1 MLINI
6 TTLRERIHGV
16 ILNKGEQ
23 GHKIEGLEN
32 KLASINDRYD
42 ALIEFSESLYDLPK
56 EMIGLMSNQIR
67 LKKFGQSQ
75 IQLAIWVQLRPLIL
89 RKVVIK

>member
-32 KLASINDRYD
+32 KSPDLIILDRN
-42 ALIEFSESLYDLPK
+42 LK
-56 EMIGLMSNQIR
+56 
-67 LKKFGQSQ
+67 LKKKTK
-75 IQLAIWVQLRPLIL
+75 II
-89 RKVVIK
+89 

>member
-23 GHKIEGLEN
+23 GHEIEGH
-32 KLASINDRYD
+32 KSIIHVEKSM
-42 ALIEFSESLYDLPK
+42 AF
-56 EMIGLMSNQIR
+56 
-67 LKKFGQSQ
+67 
-75 IQLAIWVQLRPLIL
+75 
-89 RKVVIK
+89 